1 VPNGINKHSQHATT
15 KTKVMSAAGQ
25 KSSRDDDT
33 DGESFPN
40 KKETSAQDEE

>member
-1 VPNGINKHSQHATT
+1 
-15 KTKVMSAAGQ
+15 MSAAGQ